1 MAGTLP
7 GEVGRAIDGALAL
20 FIGRPAPPGS
30 FDVTA
35 GGFWRSF
42 GAIVL
47 VLPSFAVMLAAE
59 LGMGA
64 AAEVAEGQD
73 EAAWFV
79 ASRLVGL
86 AIDWAALPVV
96 LAALAG
102 PLGIGGRYVGFVVVR
117 NWGSVVAAAVYALP
131 ALLYNLGLV
140 GESTA
145 ILLSLVAFV
154 AVVRFQYAIVRAAL
168 ATPVPTSI
176 GLVVLDLALS
186 LVIGEMVARLA
197 GG

>member
-1 MAGTLP
+1 MAAILP

-20 FIGRPAPPGS
+20 FIGRAPPPGS
-30 FDVTA
+30 FDVSA

-42 GAIVL
+42 GAVLL
-47 VLPSFAVMLAAE
+47 VLPAFAVWLPAE
-59 LGMGA
+59 
-64 AAEVAEGQD
+64 AE
-73 EAAWFV
+73 WFV

-86 AIDWAALPVV
+86 AADWVALPVV
-96 LAALAG
+96 LAILAG

-117 NWGSVVAAAVYALP
+117 NWGSVVAAAVYAVP
-131 ALLYNLGLV
+131 ALLFNLALV

-145 ILLSLVAFV
+145 VLLSLVALV
-154 AVVRFQYAIVRAAL
+154 AVVRFQYAIVRTTL
-168 ATPVPTSI
+168 ATSIPTSI

-186 LVIGEMVARLA
+186 LVIGETVARLA

>member
-1 MAGTLP
+1 MAGGLP

-20 FIGRPAPPGS
+20 FIGRAAPPGS

-47 VLPSFAVMLAAE
+47 VLPSFAVTLAAQ
-59 LGMGA
+59 LGMR
-64 AAEVAEGQD
+64 AEASLS
-73 EAAWFV
+73 EAPAWFI
-79 ASRLVGL
+79 AGNLVGL
-86 AIDWAALPVV
+86 AIDWVALPLL
-96 LAALAG
+96 LAVLAG
-102 PLGIGGRYVGFVVVR
+102 PLGIGGRYAGFVVVR

-131 ALLYNLGLV
+131 ALLFNLGLV
-140 GESTA
+140 GAGATDL
-145 ILLSLVAFV
+145 ISLVAFV
-154 AVVRFQYAIVRAAL
+154 AVVRFQYAIVRATL
-168 ATPVPTSI
+168 ATPVATSV

-186 LVIGEMVARLA
+186 LVIGETVARLA